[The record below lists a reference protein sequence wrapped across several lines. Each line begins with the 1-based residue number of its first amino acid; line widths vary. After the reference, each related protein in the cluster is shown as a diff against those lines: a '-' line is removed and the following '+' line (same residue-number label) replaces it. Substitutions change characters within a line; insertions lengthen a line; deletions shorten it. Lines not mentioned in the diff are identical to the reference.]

1 MASTKN
7 SQNPY
12 KFETL
17 EQLKFVQDAYFSTHT
32 NTAAN
37 YKQKMEIIH
46 LICFMTQVLRNKDKT
61 LYPNAIAVLEQ
72 VFNINIH
79 DGVDKENG
87 LNESI
92 RAFGMLCDDLMWGTN
107 DKIEKPEGISNLK
120 DIKNKIVAYFNDE
133 WMPF

>member
-1 MASTKN
+1 M
-7 SQNPY
+7 NPC

-17 EQLKFVQDAYFSTHT
+17 EQLKFVQEAYFSTHT
-32 NTAAN
+32 NTALS

-46 LICFMTQVLRNKDKT
+46 LICFMTQVLKAKDKT
-61 LYPNAIAVLEQ
+61 MYPNAVTVLEQ
-72 VFNINIH
+72 VFNINLR
-79 DGVDKENG
+79 DNTDKDTS

-92 RAFGMLCDDLMWGTN
+92 RAFGMICDDLMWGAE

-120 DIKNKIVAYFNDE
+120 DIKNKIVTYFNDE

>member
-1 MASTKN
+1 MASIKN
-7 SQNPY
+7 FQNPY

-17 EQLKFVQDAYFSTHT
+17 EQLNFVRDAYFSTHT
-32 NTAAN
+32 NTALS

-46 LICFMTQVLRNKDKT
+46 LICFMTQVLKAKDKT

-79 DGVDKENG
+79 DGIDKENG

-92 RAFGMLCDDLMWGTN
+92 RSFGMLCDDLMWGTN

-120 DIKNKIVAYFNDE
+120 DIKNKIVTYFNDE

>member
-1 MASTKN
+1 MASIKN

-32 NTAAN
+32 NTAAS

-46 LICFMTQVLRNKDKT
+46 LICFMTQFLKAKDKT
-61 LYPNAIAVLEQ
+61 LYPNAVAVLEQ
-72 VFNINIH
+72 IFNINIH
-79 DGVDKENG
+79 DDVDKENA

-120 DIKNKIVAYFNDE
+120 DIKNKIVTYFNDE

>member
-1 MASTKN
+1 MASIKN

-32 NTAAN
+32 NTALS

-46 LICFMTQVLRNKDKT
+46 LICFMTQVLKAKDKT
-61 LYPNAIAVLEQ
+61 LYPNAVAVLEQ

-120 DIKNKIVAYFNDE
+120 DIKNKIVTYFNDE

>member
-17 EQLKFVQDAYFSTHT
+17 EQLKFVQDTYFSTHT
-32 NTAAN
+32 NTALS

-46 LICFMTQVLRNKDKT
+46 LICFMTQVLKAKDKT
-61 LYPNAIAVLEQ
+61 KYPNAVTVLEQ
-72 VFNINIH
+72 VFNVNLH
-79 DGVDKENG
+79 DNTDKENS

-92 RAFGMLCDDLMWGTN
+92 REFGMLCDDLMWGTE

-120 DIKNKIVAYFNDE
+120 DIKNKIVNYFNDE

>member
-1 MASTKN
+1 MASIKN

-32 NTAAN
+32 NTALS

-46 LICFMTQVLRNKDKT
+46 LICFMTQVLKAKDKT
-61 LYPNAIAVLEQ
+61 LYPNAITVLEQ
-72 VFNINIH
+72 VFNVNLH
-79 DGVDKENG
+79 DNTDKENT

-92 RAFGMLCDDLMWGTN
+92 RAFGMMCDDLIWGTE

-120 DIKNKIVAYFNDE
+120 DIKNKIVTYFNDE

>member
-1 MASTKN
+1 MASTKS

-32 NTAAN
+32 NTALS

-46 LICFMTQVLRNKDKT
+46 LICFMTQVLKSKDKT
-61 LYPNAIAVLEQ
+61 KYPNAVTVLEQ
-72 VFNINIH
+72 VFNSNLH
-79 DGVDKENG
+79 NNVDKENG

-92 RAFGMLCDDLMWGTN
+92 RAFGMLCDDLLWGIE

-120 DIKNKIVAYFNDE
+120 DIKNKIVTYFNDE

>member
-1 MASTKN
+1 M
-7 SQNPY
+7 NPC

-17 EQLKFVQDAYFSTHT
+17 EQLKFVQEAYFSTHT
-32 NTAAN
+32 NTALS

-46 LICFMTQVLRNKDKT
+46 LICFMTQVLKAKDKT
-61 LYPNAIAVLEQ
+61 MYPNAVTVLEQ
-72 VFNINIH
+72 VFNINLR
-79 DGVDKENG
+79 DNTDKDTS

-92 RAFGMLCDDLMWGTN
+92 RAFGMICDDLMWGAE

-120 DIKNKIVAYFNDE
+120 DIKNKIITYFNDE

>member
-1 MASTKN
+1 M
-7 SQNPY
+7 NPC

-17 EQLKFVQDAYFSTHT
+17 EQLKFVQEAYFSTHT
-32 NTAAN
+32 NTALS

-46 LICFMTQVLRNKDKT
+46 LICFMTQVLKTKDKT
-61 LYPNAIAVLEQ
+61 MYPNAVTVLEQ
-72 VFNINIH
+72 VFNINLR
-79 DGVDKENG
+79 DNTDKDTS

-92 RAFGMLCDDLMWGTN
+92 RALGMICDDLMWGAE

-120 DIKNKIVAYFNDE
+120 DIKNKIITYFNDE

>member
-1 MASTKN
+1 MALTKN
-7 SQNPY
+7 SMNPC

-17 EQLKFVQDAYFSTHT
+17 EQLKFVQEAYFSTHT
-32 NTAAN
+32 NTALS

-46 LICFMTQVLRNKDKT
+46 LICFMTQVLKTKDKT
-61 LYPNAIAVLEQ
+61 MYPNAVTVLEQ
-72 VFNINIH
+72 VFNINLR
-79 DGVDKENG
+79 DNTDKDTS

-92 RAFGMLCDDLMWGTN
+92 RAFGMICDDLMWGAE

-120 DIKNKIVAYFNDE
+120 DIKNKIITYFNDE

>member
-32 NTAAN
+32 NTASS

-46 LICFMTQVLRNKDKT
+46 LICFMTQVLKAKDKT
-61 LYPNAIAVLEQ
+61 LYPNAVTVLEQ
-72 VFNINIH
+72 VFNINVH
-79 DGVDKENG
+79 DCVDTETG

-92 RAFGMLCDDLMWGTN
+92 RAFGMICDDLMWGIE

-120 DIKNKIVAYFNDE
+120 DIKNKIVTYFNDE